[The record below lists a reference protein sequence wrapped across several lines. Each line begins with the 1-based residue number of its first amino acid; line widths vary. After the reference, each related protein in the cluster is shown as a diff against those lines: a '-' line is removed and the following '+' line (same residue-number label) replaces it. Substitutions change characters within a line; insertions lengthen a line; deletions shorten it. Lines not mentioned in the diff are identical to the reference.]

1 LLRLAFRPGGPPVH
15 RLLEAVVLLL
25 RRRLLAVHRA
35 IAVVTTALLTGGL
48 EARRLEPRDLSRL
61 RRR

>member
-1 LLRLAFRPGGPPVH
+1 LLRLTFRLRGPAVH

-25 RRRLLAVHRA
+25 RRHLLAVDWA
-35 IAVVTTALLTGGL
+35 VAVVATALLTGGL

-61 RRR
+61 WRR